1 MPNARHK
8 LNAASIH
15 GILIVAGTVA
25 FFVQS
30 WPFFWVLVAIL
41 LGTSYMSGEIRP
53 QSPRK

>member
-15 GILIVAGTVA
+15 GVLIVAGTVA

-30 WPFFWVLVAIL
+30 WPFFWFLFAIL
-41 LGTSYMSGEIRP
+41 LGTSCLSGDIRFT
-53 QSPRK
+53 RRR